1 MKAKYIFRE
10 VAGIT
15 MTQPDNNQKYIHVSM
30 KEGINRYGGGALEAI
45 LSEYAQLD
53 DETMCEQQDH
63 HKLPS

>member
-1 MKAKYIFRE
+1 
-10 VAGIT
+10 
-15 MTQPDNNQKYIHVSM
+15 M

-53 DETMCEQQDH
+53 DETMCEPQDD